1 MNNTQIDNI
10 KDNDVAIPMYDMVI
24 KHLMLILKNK

>member
-10 KDNDVAIPMYDMVI
+10 KDSDLVIPMYDMVI
-24 KHLMLILKNK
+24 KHLILILKNK

>member
-1 MNNTQIDNI
+1 MNNTQKDNI
-10 KDNDVAIPMYDMVI
+10 KDNDVVIPMYDMVI

>member
-10 KDNDVAIPMYDMVI
+10 KDNDVVIPMYDMVI
-24 KHLMLILKNK
+24 KHLMLI

>member
-10 KDNDVAIPMYDMVI
+10 KDSDSVIPMYDMVI
-24 KHLMLILKNK
+24 KHLILISKNK